1 MKPIKLEY
9 FNDVPAVLSYVTSE
23 LVATLHDDADDCERA
38 RDLPQANELRAK
50 IDDIEAVSH
59 LIENTPGLLAAL
71 KEFVS
76 DVDAVGARKVGKDW
90 PDLLVSYNKA
100 RALIAKVPNADN
112 PATPAA
118 TDNCQALL
126 ESVHEELKNMGF
138 DSDDP
143 IDGGD
148 CCEYL
153 GKLFV
158 DVGEALERDGAK
170 VAA

>member
-1 MKPIKLEY
+1 MTNAQAAANARKPYADKIR
-9 FNDVPAVLSYVTSE
+9 SM
-23 LVATLHDDADDCERA
+23 VAESDTVSAHISALTTLNAA
-38 RDLPQANELRAK
+38 
-50 IDDIEAVSH
+50 
-59 LIENTPGLLAAL
+59 LLTAL
-71 KEFVS
+71 KEFVA
-76 DVDAVGARKVGKDW
+76 DVDAVGAKEVGKDW
-90 PDLLVSYNKA
+90 PDLLVSYNTA

-118 TDNCQALL
+118 TDNCQSLL

-170 VAA
+170 VTV

>member
-1 MKPIKLEY
+1 MTNARAAANARKPYADKIR
-9 FNDVPAVLSYVTSE
+9 SM
-23 LVATLHDDADDCERA
+23 VAESDTMSAHISALTTLNAA
-38 RDLPQANELRAK
+38 
-50 IDDIEAVSH
+50 
-59 LIENTPGLLAAL
+59 LLTAL
-71 KEFVS
+71 KEFVA
-76 DVDAVGARKVGKDW
+76 DVDAVGTKEVGKDW